1 MRQRCVFETNPDYQ
15 IQTFESS
22 ANKPYW
28 HFHSIGCNE
37 TLCCWNKISQA
48 MGQTQNSLP
57 KQKAHPQL
65 GRPMTWERERG
76 EWCLSKWVLY
86 GYDIFHNVQK
96 HSKEKKC
103 TKIIISSYYTKEIKH
118 QWQCIRQMIFQE
130 HTHTHTRKRI
140 IKRYKLHIAHS
151 SLMTFSNVRKLCK
164 ITKKINLLIPSLIV
178 WIYCILLSCY
188 DGSGTSKSKIRSMLT
203 HGGYLSHIVPK
214 LTKKHLLTSSVALES
229 NH

>member
-1 MRQRCVFETNPDYQ
+1 MFLKLIQ
-15 IQTFESS
+15 IIKYRHL
-22 ANKPYW
+22 N
-28 HFHSIGCNE
+28 
-37 TLCCWNKISQA
+37 
-48 MGQTQNSLP
+48 
-57 KQKAHPQL
+57 PQL
-65 GRPMTWERERG
+65 INHIGTFILLDAMRPYVVETKFPQLWGKHKTVFQNKRLIPNWDDQWHERER
-76 EWCLSKWVLY
+76 EVSDAWVNECSMVM
-86 GYDIFHNVQK
+86 ISFIMCRNTAK
-96 HSKEKKC
+96 KKKC